1 VGTLPGNP
9 GSGGSRRADLPGTG
23 ITSTRSPW
31 TASSSLPPSRRI
43 RKRSWTWGRGR
54 VGTLCLVA
62 AELALTKPRNLGHV
76 SPQGP
81 RARLQGCLPL
91 TNGAETLPTRTPR
104 PKVRPALPS
113 VIGAP
118 ADGGARLEVIGT
130 DISPI
135 QPVWVPPNLRFEI
148 DDCTLDW
155 TWSPDTFDFVH
166 ARQLFGA
173 IADWPALYGQ
183 AFRVLKPGG
192 YLESFESS
200 VDIKSDDGS
209 IQEGDILYRC
219 VPPRRCFPC
228 GSA

>member
-1 VGTLPGNP
+1 M
-9 GSGGSRRADLPGTG
+9 
-23 ITSTRSPW
+23 
-31 TASSSLPPSRRI
+31 
-43 RKRSWTWGRGR
+43 
-54 VGTLCLVA
+54 
-62 AELALTKPRNLGHV
+62 
-76 SPQGP
+76 
-81 RARLQGCLPL
+81 
-91 TNGAETLPTRTPR
+91 
-104 PKVRPALPS
+104 RPALPS

-219 VPPRRCFPC
+219 VPPAAAFLAVLRRGP
-228 GSA
+228 GTAD